1 MSFGTGHHE
10 TTRMMIKYILSN
22 DFENKDVLDMGCGTS
37 VLSILAEKRGAKKIT
52 AIDIDSWCYENSLDN
67 ILQNSCK
74 NITVMKGDVTLLVD
88 KKFDII
94 LANINRNILLSDI
107 NKYYTCLN
115 SNGLLFLSGFYK
127 KDIKLIEG
135 KCSGLGLQL
144 TENIFESD
152 WVALK
157 FTKIDGN

>member
-1 MSFGTGHHE
+1 
-10 TTRMMIKYILSN
+10 MMIKYILSN

-74 NITVMKGDVTLLVD
+74 NITVMKGDVTSLVD

-115 SNGLLFLSGFYK
+115 TNGLLFLSGFYK
-127 KDIKLIEG
+127 NDIPMIQEVCVDYNLSLEVQISK
-135 KCSGLGLQL
+135 
-144 TENIFESD
+144 ND

-157 FTKIDGN
+157 FKIK

>member
-1 MSFGTGHHE
+1 
-10 TTRMMIKYILSN
+10 
-22 DFENKDVLDMGCGTS
+22 
-37 VLSILAEKRGAKKIT
+37 
-52 AIDIDSWCYENSLDN
+52 
-67 ILQNSCK
+67 
-74 NITVMKGDVTLLVD
+74 MKGDVTLLVD

-115 SNGLLFLSGFYK
+115 TNGLLFLSGFYK
-127 KDIKLIEG
+127 KDIELIER
-135 KCSGLGLQL
+135 KCFGLGLKL
-144 TENIFESD
+144 TENIFESE

>member
-1 MSFGTGHHE
+1 
-10 TTRMMIKYILSN
+10 MMIKYILSN

-52 AIDIDSWCYENSLDN
+52 AIDIDNWCYENSLEN

-127 KDIKLIEG
+127 KDIELIER
-135 KCSGLGLQL
+135 KCFGLGLKL
-144 TENIFESD
+144 AENIFESE

-157 FTKIDGN
+157 FIKIDGN